1 MRVGVGLLLLFLF
14 VLPAHAAEQEPAEP
28 YVGKVLFTGNRAVSD
43 EELSQV
49 IMTTRERSF
58 LGLGLFGKQRKPF
71 SEEEFTKDLLLLKKL
86 YTYKG
91 YFFADIDTLL
101 QRKKGGQRIDIDFRI
116 TENQPTTIDSLAYQ
130 GLGTIAPELRKRFFW
145 EQKLHKGDIFSVEG
159 LIDERD
165 RALAFFREEG
175 FAFFNED
182 SLKITVD
189 TTGTRAGITY
199 MLSLPRQLHYGTVT
213 AVVHN
218 PLKRRSSG
226 PPVTTFQDSARITI
240 PERVNISPVLI
251 SSAISFRPGE
261 LTRRSREERT
271 LQNLGTT
278 NIFSSIYIK
287 EDSVKAD
294 KLYSTVHLEPAPK
307 HQLEPKLLVDNRYG
321 SLFIGGA
328 LSYENRNLFGGA
340 EQLRTTAEYGSQTG
354 SSNNL
359 LDNLTSDQYDKVTPY
374 ELRLKN
380 TLLLPVLRNP
390 GNFYSVTAE
399 YAKTELPVLLSNRY
413 ALLRASYSAKK
424 GPSSQLNFDFFDIEL
439 VEKDSL
445 RGFKQLFTTDL
456 AENIGIDPTDT
467 DDLNAGL
474 DSLLD
479 THINQTFRLRFNTSN
494 RQRVPARGT
503 VRTVDILL
511 EHAGALPW
519 LIDEYIDTS
528 GKEGFTDNDPQ
539 IFGTT
544 YSQYVKAD
552 TRITLIRQ
560 LSAKEQLA
568 GKLDVGWMAPWGK
581 AEATPEERRF
591 YAGGSNSMRG
601 WLFNTLG
608 PGSSESDAASNFGAD
623 IKLEMALEYR
633 LKFFRLF
640 GQESGVTFFTDI
652 GNIWNRNGAYA
663 LSFNSL
669 TRDFAWDYGLGLR
682 IGSPIGPFR
691 FDFAWKLHDPAL
703 DNPWVISSG
712 GPGNVTFNFGIG
724 EAF

>member
-1 MRVGVGLLLLFLF
+1 MRVAVKLLFLF
-14 VLPAHAAEQEPAEP
+14 LFALPAHAADGEPVAP
-28 YVGKVLFTGNRAVSD
+28 YVGKVLFTGNRVVSD
-43 EELSQV
+43 QELSQV

-58 LGLGLFGKQRKPF
+58 LDLGIFGKQRNPF
-71 SEEEFTKDLLLLKKL
+71 SEEDFTKDLLLLKKL

-101 QRKKGGQRIDIDFRI
+101 ERKKGGKRVDIDFRI
-116 TENQPTTIDSLAYQ
+116 TENHPTTIDSLAYQ
-130 GLGTIAPELRKRFFW
+130 GLGTLTPEIRNRFL
-145 EQKLHKGDIFSVEG
+145 QGQTLQKGDIFSIEG

-189 TTGTRAGITY
+189 TAGTRAGIQY
-199 MLSLPRQLHYGTVT
+199 MLSLPRQLHYGTVA

-218 PLKRRSSG
+218 PLKRRSAG
-226 PPVTTFQDSARITI
+226 TPKTTILDSTRITI
-240 PERVNISPVLI
+240 PERENISPVLI

-271 LQNLGTT
+271 LQNLGST

-287 EDSVKAD
+287 EDSVKAG

-307 HQLEPKLLVDNRYG
+307 HQLEPKILIDNRYG

-340 EQLRTTAEYGSQTG
+340 EQLRTTTEYGSQAG

-359 LDNLTSDQYDKVTPY
+359 LDNLTPDQYDKVTPY

-380 TLLLPVLRNP
+380 TLLLPVLRKP

-399 YAKTELPVLLSNRY
+399 YSETELPVLLSNRN

-424 GPSSQLNFDFFDIEL
+424 GPSSQLNFDFFDIEW

-456 AENIGIDPTDT
+456 ADNIGIDPTNS

-479 THINQTFRLRFNTSN
+479 THINQTFRLRFTTSN
-494 RQRVPARGT
+494 RHRVPARGT
-503 VRTVDILL
+503 LRTVDILL

-519 LIDEYIDTS
+519 LIDEYIDTNE
-528 GKEGFTDNDPQ
+528 KEGFTDNDPQ

-544 YSQYVKAD
+544 YSQYLKAD
-552 TRITLIRQ
+552 TRITLVRQ
-560 LSAKEQLA
+560 LSKKEQLA
-568 GKLDVGWMAPWGK
+568 AKLDVGWMAPYGK
-581 AEATPEERRF
+581 AETTPEERRF

-608 PGSSESDAASNFGAD
+608 PGSSASDAASNFGAD
-623 IKLEMALEYR
+623 IKLEMSLEYR

-652 GNIWNRNGAYA
+652 GNIWNRNGPYA
-663 LSFNSL
+663 FSLNSL
-669 TRDFAWDYGLGLR
+669 TRDFGWDYGLGLR

-691 FDFAWKLHDPAL
+691 FDFAWKIHDPAL
-703 DNPWVISSG
+703 DDPWVMSSG
-712 GPGNVTFNFGIG
+712 SPGGVTFNFGIG